1 MKLDKYTKKLF
12 DKDTKEKYEVEEE
25 NFVSINQYQRSC
37 VHEAGHFVCATLLG
51 IGIEEVVISP
61 IGSFVALE
69 IEGRDSEED
78 LRKLIGIMYGGYLAE
93 KIIFKTASSG
103 FMGAEDA
110 DMESANEMLREYII
124 LSDNELSLT
133 GLEEELI
140 KEKMIKLSKEIE
152 KETFNLLKSNVNMLV
167 EIANKFIDENRKLLD
182 LKVDKNKK

>member
-12 DKDTKEKYEVEEE
+12 NKDNQEKYEVEEE
-25 NFVSINQYQRSC
+25 KFVSINQYQRSC
-37 VHEAGHFVCATLLG
+37 VHEAGHFTCATLLG
-51 IGIEEVVISP
+51 IGIEEIVISAT
-61 IGSFVALE
+61 GSFVALE

-78 LRKLIGIMYGGYLAE
+78 LRRLIGIMYGGYLAE
-93 KIIFKTASSG
+93 KIVFKSASSG

-110 DMESANEMLREYII
+110 DMESANEMLREYVI

-152 KETFNLLKSNVNMLV
+152 VETLKLLKNNVNMLV
-167 EIANKFIDENRKLLD
+167 EIANKFIEDNKSLLD
-182 LKVDKNKK
+182 VNIDKNKK